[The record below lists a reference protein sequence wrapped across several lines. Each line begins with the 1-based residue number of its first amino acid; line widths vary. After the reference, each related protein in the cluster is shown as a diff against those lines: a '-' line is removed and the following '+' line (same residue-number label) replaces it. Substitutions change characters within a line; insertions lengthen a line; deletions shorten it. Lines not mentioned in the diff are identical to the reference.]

1 MLLYIRLLSE
11 SFSFALN
18 ALRNNKLRTLLSLL
32 GVTIGIFSII
42 AVLAAVDSM
51 DKKIKEDLS
60 DMDMNTIYLMNFS
73 FGPSEV
79 PRWKRDQFPKVTYE
93 EFEFLKKSV
102 PSIDKISFNFFARN
116 ESVKF
121 ESKTV
126 NSIRVKP
133 STEDFFDIEPIKIET
148 GRLFNA
154 AESNSGS
161 PVIVIGNE
169 VAKGLFDTS
178 DPIGK
183 KIRLYGQKLTVIG
196 VLKKQGQGMFGDS
209 NDVGVFFPVN
219 FLRRMYGDD
228 NDALRAAILIKPEK
242 GIDIEEFKAEVSQK
256 LRVHRGVKTG
266 EIDNFFMNVLS
277 GFTDFIDNI
286 VGQMNAIGWGI
297 SAFSLLV
304 GGFGLCGIPENL
316 ISALRDKGSNG
327 LTVVSNNAGV
337 DDFGLGLLLRTRQ
350 IKRMISS
357 YVGENKEFE
366 RQLLSGELEVELI
379 PQGTLAERCRAAGA
393 GIPAFFTPAG
403 VGTEVAEGKEVRVF
417 DGKTYLLEHAF
428 QSDFA
433 LVKAWKGDRYGNLI
447 FKDTARNFNP
457 MMAMAGK
464 ITIAEVEELVP
475 LGQLDPNE
483 VHVAGIFV
491 HRIFQGSNYEK
502 RIEQRTVRPKS

>member
-1 MLLYIRLLSE
+1 MLLYLRLLSE
-11 SFSFALN
+11 SFSFAIN
-18 ALRNNKLRTLLSLL
+18 ALRNNKLRTLLSFL

-79 PRWKRDQFPKVTYE
+79 PRWKREQFPKVTYD
-93 EFEFLKKSV
+93 EFEFLKKSI

-133 STEDFFDIEPIKIET
+133 STEDFFDIEPIKIES

-154 AESNSGS
+154 SESNSGS
-161 PVIVIGNE
+161 PVIVIGSE
-169 VAKGLFDTS
+169 VANGLFENT

-209 NDVGVFFPVN
+209 NDVAVFFPVN
-219 FLRRMYGDD
+219 FLRRMYGDE

-242 GIDIEEFKAEVSQK
+242 GIDIEEFKAELAQK

-304 GGFGLCGIPENL
+304 GGFGIANIMFVSVKERTNL
-316 ISALRDKGSNG
+316 IGIQKALGAKNKFILFQFLFEAVILSLIGGLIGMFLVWIIALILSSTLDFEFVLSTANMLLGSG
-327 LTVVSNNAGV
+327 LAA
-337 DDFGLGLLLRTRQ
+337 FIGL
-350 IKRMISS
+350 I
-357 YVGENKEFE
+357 
-366 RQLLSGELEVELI
+366 
-379 PQGTLAERCRAAGA
+379 A
-393 GIPAFFTPAG
+393 GIIPAISAS
-403 VGTEVAEGKEVRVF
+403 K
-417 DGKTYLLEHAF
+417 
-428 QSDFA
+428 
-433 LVKAWKGDRYGNLI
+433 
-447 FKDTARNFNP
+447 
-457 MMAMAGK
+457 
-464 ITIAEVEELVP
+464 
-475 LGQLDPNE
+475 LDPVE
-483 VHVAGIFV
+483 AIRSGM
-491 HRIFQGSNYEK
+491 
-502 RIEQRTVRPKS
+502 

>member
-1 MLLYIRLLSE
+1 MLLYIRLLKE
-11 SFSFALN
+11 SFSFAFN

-73 FGPSEV
+73 FGPSEI
-79 PRWKRDQFPKVTYE
+79 PRWKRDQFPKVTYD

-133 STEDFFDIEPIKIET
+133 STEDFFDIEPIKIEM
-148 GRLFNA
+148 GRLFNG

-161 PVIVIGNE
+161 PVVVIGNE
-169 VAKGLFDTS
+169 VAKGLFDTT

-209 NDVGVFFPVN
+209 NDVAIFFPVN

-228 NDALRAAILIKPEK
+228 NDALRAAILIKPQK

-304 GGFGLCGIPENL
+304 GGFGIANIMFVSVKERTNL
-316 ISALRDKGSNG
+316 IGIQKALGAKNKFILFQFLFEAVILSLIGGLIGMFLVWVIAIILSNTLDFEFVLSASNMLLGSG
-327 LTVVSNNAGV
+327 LAA
-337 DDFGLGLLLRTRQ
+337 FIGL
-350 IKRMISS
+350 I
-357 YVGENKEFE
+357 
-366 RQLLSGELEVELI
+366 
-379 PQGTLAERCRAAGA
+379 A
-393 GIPAFFTPAG
+393 GIVPAISAS
-403 VGTEVAEGKEVRVF
+403 K
-417 DGKTYLLEHAF
+417 
-428 QSDFA
+428 
-433 LVKAWKGDRYGNLI
+433 
-447 FKDTARNFNP
+447 
-457 MMAMAGK
+457 
-464 ITIAEVEELVP
+464 
-475 LGQLDPNE
+475 LDPVE
-483 VHVAGIFV
+483 AIRSGM
-491 HRIFQGSNYEK
+491 
-502 RIEQRTVRPKS
+502 